1 MAKTTLSGKAARVLE
16 LLGGIATVRRARRA
30 LRAHGFKDEDFEEG
44 WRLLRAAT
52 GSRFLGSAGAGDADP
67 ALIAELDAWENKWF
81 PIAQASLGRHFPQ
94 VEAFVFNELSQAEG
108 AAVILTVGVFLERL
122 AALDKQTDETAGLA
136 DRKAARALLVQRG
149 INKAV
154 VTQAESLLEQLGTLA
169 DDEEDDD
176 EVAAQEAE
184 ARAAAE
190 AEMWGWYR
198 EWSKVVQS
206 SITDRRVLRRLGF
219 LKVVRSAPAV
229 DSELVTDADEE
240 DTEDLIIDD
249 TDEPTAA
256 GGVPTTTVTAP
267 RAAPSAPKK
276 VAAKKKAS
284 AKRKARRR

>member
-1 MAKTTLSGKAARVLE
+1 MTGDVSMRRTLE
-16 LLGGIATVRRARRA
+16 
-30 LRAHGFKDEDFEEG
+30 
-44 WRLLRAAT
+44 
-52 GSRFLGSAGAGDADP
+52 
-67 ALIAELDAWENKWF
+67 
-81 PIAQASLGRHFPQ
+81 
-94 VEAFVFNELSQAEG
+94 
-108 AAVILTVGVFLERL
+108 
-122 AALDKQTDETAGLA
+122 KQTDETASLA
-136 DRKAARALLVQRG
+136 DRKAARALLVKRG

-154 VTQAESLLEQLGTLA
+154 VAQAESLLEQLGTLA
-169 DDEEDDD
+169 DDAEDDD

-240 DTEDLIIDD
+240 DTEGLIIDD

-256 GGVPTTTVTAP
+256 GGVPTTTATAP

-276 VAAKKKAS
+276 VAAKKKAP